1 MELDENKNNEQQNL
15 ENNLEQNANLENSEV
30 TVESQNSFLQSTL
43 GKVIN
48 TAADVGLRAL
58 LPDIL
63 EDQLIEI
70 KDSIINN
77 GFKEGINTAI
87 NSAIDLGKSAIGI
100 FTGKFENISQA
111 QTAIKKG
118 GILDGVSSTI
128 DSVLKSS
135 TKSGLIDKKVSNLIK
150 KGKNVIIDTVESN
163 IEEEFFNQ
171 MKGVE
176 KIGKYTQNWN
186 NYYQNK
192 DLTGMER
199 EYKKIKKQLVET
211 MPLEE
216 TLTEARKIENIH
228 TLVKN
233 KNSFELTEEELQL
246 AEKLI

>member
-1 MELDENKNNEQQNL
+1 MELDENKNSEQKNL
-15 ENNLEQNANLENSEV
+15 ENNLEQNVNIENNEV
-30 TVESQNSFLQSTL
+30 TVENQNSFLQSTL
-43 GKVIN
+43 GKIIN
-48 TAADVGLRAL
+48 TAADVGLRAI
-58 LPDIL
+58 LPDL
-63 EDQLIEI
+63 VENQFIEI

-128 DSVLKSS
+128 DRVLKSS
-135 TKSGLIDKKVSNLIK
+135 TKSGLIDKNVSKLIK
-150 KGKNVIIDTVESN
+150 KGKNVIIDTVENN

-171 MKGVE
+171 IKGVE

-186 NYYQNK
+186 KYYENK
-192 DLTGMER
+192 DLAGMER

-216 TLTEARKIENIH
+216 TLTKARKIENIH

-246 AEKLI
+246 AEKLV